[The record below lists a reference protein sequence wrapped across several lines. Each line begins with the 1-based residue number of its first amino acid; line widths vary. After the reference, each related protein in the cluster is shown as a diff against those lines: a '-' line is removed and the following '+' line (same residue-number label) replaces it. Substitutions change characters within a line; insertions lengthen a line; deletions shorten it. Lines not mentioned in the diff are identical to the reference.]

1 MSARDRLA
9 EMQQQAYDPDI
20 IRQCPELEAGGSD
33 PGVVE
38 VQNFLKRFGY
48 LDFAPGALEA
58 LPEPGHLD
66 EATLRALVELQM
78 RYDIGTPGVLDA
90 ATRDFMVAPRC
101 GMPDLFGRPSI
112 NFRTVCAWPRRN
124 LSYQFGRPGA
134 SAITTDVPQGVAIN
148 AVRRALN
155 TWANAGV
162 GLTFRVITGGDIP
175 IDADIRIEWRPE
187 ADPDHS
193 MVGNV
198 VAHADYP
205 PDCWVVTNDYPKPL
219 HFDDSE
225 RWVDGAVEGALDI
238 ETVALHELGHLLGL
252 DHSDVAG
259 SVMWPTVSY
268 NRTLRT
274 LQEDDLRGIRALY
287 PTGSLAG
294 LLGLL
299 ATP

>member
-1 MSARDRLA
+1 MG
-9 EMQQQAYDPDI
+9 QQAYDPDV
-20 IRQCPELEAGGSD
+20 IRQGPELEPGESD
-33 PGVVE
+33 PTVVE

-48 LDFAPGALEA
+48 FDFAPGALDTP
-58 LPEPGHLD
+58 PEPGRLD
-66 EATLRALVELQM
+66 KATVRALVELQM
-78 RYDIGTPGVLDA
+78 RYDIGMPGVLDA
-90 ATRDFMVAPRC
+90 ASRDFMAAPRC

-112 NFRTVCAWPRRN
+112 NYRTVCAWNRRN

-134 SAITTDVPQGVAIN
+134 SAITTDVTQGVAIN
-148 AVRRALN
+148 AIRRALN

-162 GLTFRVITGGDIP
+162 GLTFRVISGGDIP

-193 MVGNV
+193 MVGNI

-205 PDCWVVTNDYPKPL
+205 PDCWVVTEDYPKPL

-225 RWVDGAVEGALDI
+225 KWVDGAVEGGLDI

-252 DHSDVAG
+252 NHSDVAG

-274 LQEDDLRGIRALY
+274 LQEDDLRAIRALY
-287 PTGSLAG
+287 PTFSLAG
-294 LLGLL
+294 LLGLF
-299 ATP
+299 ATC